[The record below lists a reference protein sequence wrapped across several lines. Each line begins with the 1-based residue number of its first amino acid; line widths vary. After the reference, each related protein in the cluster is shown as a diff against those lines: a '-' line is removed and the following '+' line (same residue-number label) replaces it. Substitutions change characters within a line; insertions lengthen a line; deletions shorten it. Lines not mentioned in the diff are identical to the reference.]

1 MLKLTLR
8 NTETVAD
15 DCETT
20 VIENYAAEGTVA
32 LAMDS
37 IWNYDGKRVVNVEG
51 VRVRKITWEDGDTST
66 MVDVEHDTTWN
77 IYTDSG
83 FEDSISAAL
92 GYDVMFTEQGM
103 QEDGV
108 ASLEG

>member
-20 VIENYAAEGTVA
+20 VIENYAAEGTVT
-32 LAMDS
+32 LAGDS
-37 IWNYDGKRVVNVEG
+37 IWGYEGKSVVRVDG
-51 VRVRKITWEDGDTST
+51 VRVRNITWEDGDTST

-77 IYTDSG
+77 IYTDTG
-83 FEDSISAAL
+83 FEDAISAAL
-92 GYDVMFTEQGM
+92 GLEVTFTEQGM
-103 QEDGV
+103 QEDNY
-108 ASLEG
+108 ASMEV

>member
-8 NTETVAD
+8 NTETERYGDEVH
-15 DCETT
+15 
-20 VIENYAAEGTVA
+20 VVENYAAEGTVE

-37 IWNYDGKRVVNVEG
+37 IWGYEGKRIVNVEG

-66 MVDVEHDTTWN
+66 MVDVEHDTTWE

-83 FEDSISAAL
+83 FEDAISEAL
-92 GYDVMFTEQGM
+92 GFEVGFTEQGM
-103 QEDGV
+103 QEDGY
-108 ASLEG
+108 ASMET

>member
-37 IWNYDGKRVVNVEG
+37 IWDYAGKRVVNVEG
-51 VRVRKITWEDGDTST
+51 IRVRKITWEDGDTST
-66 MVDVEHDTTWN
+66 MVDVEHDTTWD

-83 FEDSISAAL
+83 FEAAISAAL
-92 GYDVMFTEQGM
+92 GFDVGFTEQGM
-103 QEDGV
+103 QDDGY
-108 ASLEG
+108 ASMEI